1 MKRILFQG
9 DSITDVGRNRENP
22 SASNAMGCGYPLL
35 IKARLGYDRPGAY
48 ECLNLGISGNRV
60 VDIYARVQ
68 RDIINLRPDYLSL
81 LIGVND
87 VWHGLSDNP
96 NGVSAPKFERV
107 YDWLLTELHEAL
119 PEMKF
124 IILEPFVLPGT
135 ATLSDDQRPDRWET
149 FSREVP
155 LRAQAA
161 RRVAEKHGCVFVP
174 LQEKLNEMSR
184 LAREACKERGG
195 EELTD
200 AELTKRGEEIGLGAL
215 KFMLLR
221 VDWANLAF
229 WS

>member
-107 YDWLLTELHEAL
+107 YDWLLDEIQQAL
-119 PEMKF
+119 PDVS
-124 IILEPFVLPGT
+124 ILILEPFVLPGT
-135 ATLSDDQRPDRWET
+135 ATLSDEQRPDRWET

-184 LAREACKERGG
+184 LAPPAHWLRDGVHPTETGHELIARAWMKAFESMGG
-195 EELTD
+195 
-200 AELTKRGEEIGLGAL
+200 
-215 KFMLLR
+215 
-221 VDWANLAF
+221 
-229 WS
+229 